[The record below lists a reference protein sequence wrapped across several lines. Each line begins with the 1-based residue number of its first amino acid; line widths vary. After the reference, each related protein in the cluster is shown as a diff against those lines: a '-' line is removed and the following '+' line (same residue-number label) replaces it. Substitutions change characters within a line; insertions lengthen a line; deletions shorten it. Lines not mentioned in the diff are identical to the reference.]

1 MLNNIKKLNIFLDY
15 EQEYDLAK
23 NNINNLQD
31 IEETAVEFAADRAR
45 DYNLFNFPTELGRL
59 DAQVSA
65 LSELVEVD
73 DVFINSLCCDQVS
86 KDIFVQQIDDLFL
99 DLDSLHQS
107 WVPFLQDDSGLDIL
121 NIVGDTSSFY
131 FLSQDNNYKKIIAY
145 LGSYSNN
152 SDYGQLKPIVELG
165 KSKFAKLLDSYP
177 FVTFHA
183 PLLKSCGVFFTIQAI
198 RNNVNIHDFC
208 GLLEFI
214 NIATLEFE
222 YLKNIHGGL
231 KCNFLINF
239 NTCTLILP
247 DYLSEIVNSIGKLP
261 EIIPSINDLPKA
273 PDIAKVNQIIND
285 LLYQNRLLLL
295 KIPIFGKLIFKS
307 VSFICQPDSILNLG
321 GFTERVV
328 NTTINYSVQVGI
340 FFNLFKGISLIDIN
354 VLNTS
359 SGPVD
364 STSGYF
370 LNLTM
375 KKFLIGGIIIS
386 CMLKYFYS

>member
-1 MLNNIKKLNIFLDY
+1 MLNNIKNLNTFLDF

-23 NNINNLQD
+23 NNTNNLQD
-31 IEETAVEFAADRAR
+31 IEETAIEFAADRAR

-65 LSELVEVD
+65 LSELVDSD
-73 DVFINSLCCDQVS
+73 DEFITSLCYDQIS
-86 KDIFVQQIDDLFL
+86 KDIFVQQIDELSL
-99 DLDSLHQS
+99 NLDSLQQS
-107 WVPFLQDDSGLDIL
+107 WVPFLQDDNGLDIL

-131 FLSQDNNYKKIIAY
+131 FLSKDDNYEKIMAY
-145 LGSYSNN
+145 LGSSSNN
-152 SDYGQLKPIVELG
+152 SDYGQLKPIFELG

-177 FVTFHA
+177 FVTFHG
-183 PLLKSCGVFFTIQAI
+183 PLLKSCSVFFTIQAI

-214 NIATLEFE
+214 NIATSEFE

-231 KCNFLINF
+231 RCNFLINF

-247 DYLSEIVNSIGKLP
+247 DYLSEIVNSINKLP
-261 EIIPSINDLPKA
+261 EVIPSINELPKV
-273 PDIAKVNQIIND
+273 PNIAKVNQIIND
-285 LLYQNRLLLL
+285 SLYQNKLLLL
-295 KIPIFGKLIFKS
+295 KIPIFGKLIFNF
-307 VSFICQPDSILNLG
+307 VGFICQPDSILNLG

-328 NTTINYSVQVGI
+328 NTTINYSVQFGI
-340 FFNLFKGISLIDIN
+340 CFNLFKDISLIDTN

-359 SGPVD
+359 SGPTD

-370 LNLTM
+370 LNLTT
-375 KKFLIGGIIIS
+375 KKLLIGGIIIS
-386 CMLKYFYS
+386 CIIKYFSS